1 MGRGKWRGDRQPAL
15 LVREECKRFPRL
27 ATKDDD
33 LLENLRKPAAIAGI
47 TVDIAALVS
56 PRRDVVDRFRK
67 LEAKLA
73 GHQSA
78 GANRPRTSVE
88 PRCNLG
94 DATDTGR
101 KLIF

>member
-1 MGRGKWRGDRQPAL
+1 M
-15 LVREECKRFPRL
+15 

-33 LLENLRKPAAIAGI
+33 LVENLQKPAAIAGI
-47 TVDIAALVS
+47 TGDIAALVS
-56 PRRDVVDRFRK
+56 PRRDVVNRSRK
-67 LEAKLA
+67 LDAELA

-88 PRCNLG
+88 PPCNLG
-94 DATDTGR
+94 DATDASR